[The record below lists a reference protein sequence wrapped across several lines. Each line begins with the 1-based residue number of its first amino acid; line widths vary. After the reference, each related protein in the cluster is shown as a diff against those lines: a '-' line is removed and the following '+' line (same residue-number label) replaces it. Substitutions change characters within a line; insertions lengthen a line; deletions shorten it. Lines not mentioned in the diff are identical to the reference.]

1 MVVLWLAWSSQKQNT
16 SLMVKDKNMKRFKMI
31 VPKKKKDLI
40 DQGPDQIQEINVI
53 LNI

>member
-1 MVVLWLAWSSQKQNT
+1 MIFQRE
-16 SLMVKDKNMKRFKMI
+16 KNLKRFKMI
-31 VPKKKKDLI
+31 LPKKKKDLI